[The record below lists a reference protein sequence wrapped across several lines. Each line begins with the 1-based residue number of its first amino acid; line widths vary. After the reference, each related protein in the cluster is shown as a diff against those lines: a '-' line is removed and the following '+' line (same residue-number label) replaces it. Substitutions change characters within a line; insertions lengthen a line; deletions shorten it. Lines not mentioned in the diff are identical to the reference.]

1 MPRRAKKTV
10 TDLSYGLRRTW
21 RRVHVATPSPY
32 IVALLVTSICIFI
45 LGGGIYDL
53 LEKPI
58 ALIPLRG
65 RWIFYYPTQLHMQ
78 VLNESLIV
86 MLLYALGV
94 GGLILAY
101 HSTKYEY
108 RPRQAYTTL
117 MLGVIFIFIAFLALE
132 FILGQKLGSSLF

>member
-1 MPRRAKKTV
+1 LPRRAKKTV

-65 RWIFYYPTQLHMQ
+65 RWEGTMD
-78 VLNESLIV
+78 
-86 MLLYALGV
+86 LLLSY
-94 GGLILAY
+94 
-101 HSTKYEY
+101 STSHASFE
-108 RPRQAYTTL
+108 
-117 MLGVIFIFIAFLALE
+117 
-132 FILGQKLGSSLF
+132 

>member
-1 MPRRAKKTV
+1 LPRRAKKTV

-45 LGGGIYDL
+45 LGGGIYD
-53 LEKPI
+53 
-58 ALIPLRG
+58 
-65 RWIFYYPTQLHMQ
+65 
-78 VLNESLIV
+78 LNESLIV